1 MSAATSM
8 IEKASEFGASAQAPL
23 SPEMTDLSAGAMLRQ
38 AREARGLHLDAV
50 AAALKV
56 PVKKIEALENDA
68 LDALPDAVFA
78 RALAA
83 SMCRALQVDPVPV
96 LARLPGAT
104 RTGLA
109 DADKTINANFRGGSE
124 RTGRSA
130 WRSSR
135 GLVAVVVLLLIGAV
149 VLYFMPESLLGAV
162 RVSLQ
167 NATQRGTAPE
177 GMATDATSV
186 LPGSSVSP
194 AGNTQTGSVIEPIAV
209 ERLATPQLLA
219 GATTAA
225 AATASLPVASASS
238 VPAAG
243 SQLVTFAV
251 RSEAW
256 ITVTDSHNTVLL
268 KRTVPAGEAVGVS
281 GSLPLS
287 VVVGRA
293 NGVDVQVR
301 GQPFDL
307 KPLTGP
313 GGVARFSVK
322 P

>member
-1 MSAATSM
+1 M
-8 IEKASEFGASAQAPL
+8 IEKASEFGASTPAPL
-23 SPEMTDLSAGAMLRQ
+23 PPEMTDLSAGAMLRN
-38 AREARGLHLDAV
+38 AREARGLHRDAV

-83 SMCRALQVDPVPV
+83 SMCRALRVESAPI

-124 RTGRSA
+124 RTGRGA

-135 GLVAVVVLLLIGAV
+135 GLVAVIVLLLIGAV
-149 VLYFMPESLLGAV
+149 VLHFMPESLLGAF
-162 RVSLQ
+162 RISLQ
-167 NATQRGTAPE
+167 NTTQRGTVQDELASN
-177 GMATDATSV
+177 AAV
-186 LPGSSVSP
+186 ARPGSLASD
-194 AGNTQTGSVIEPIAV
+194 AANTQTGSVIEPVAV
-209 ERLATPQLLA
+209 ERLATPQLSA
-219 GATTAA
+219 EATTAA
-225 AATASLPVASASS
+225 AATSLPVASASS
-238 VPAAG
+238 VPVAG
-243 SQLVTFAV
+243 LQLVNFAV

-281 GSLPLS
+281 SSLPLS

-293 NGVDVQVR
+293 QGVDVQVR
-301 GQPFDL
+301 GRPFDL

>member
-8 IEKASEFGASAQAPL
+8 IEKASEFGASAPAPL
-23 SPEMTDLSAGAMLRQ
+23 SPGITDLSAGAMLRQ
-38 AREARGLHLDAV
+38 AREARGLHVDAV

-68 LDALPDAVFA
+68 LDSLPDAVFA

-83 SMCRALQVDPVPV
+83 SMCRALQVDPAPV
-96 LARLPGAT
+96 LAKLPGAS

-124 RTGRSA
+124 RTGRGA

-135 GLVAVVVLLLIGAV
+135 GLVAVIALLLIGAM
-149 VLYFMPESLLGAV
+149 VLYFMPESLLGAL
-162 RVSLQ
+162 RASLQ
-167 NATQRGTAPE
+167 NATQRQTAPE
-177 GMATDATSV
+177 GLATDATSV
-186 LPGSSVSP
+186 LPRSSASP
-194 AGNTQTGSVIEPIAV
+194 AAKTQTGSVIEPIAL
-209 ERLATPQLLA
+209 ERHVTPQLSVE
-219 GATTAA
+219 ATTAA
-225 AATASLPVASASS
+225 AMASLPVASASS

-293 NGVDVQVR
+293 QGVDVQVR

>member
-8 IEKASEFGASAQAPL
+8 IEKASEFGASAPAPL
-23 SPEMTDLSAGAMLRQ
+23 SPGIMDLSAGAMLRQ
-38 AREARGLHLDAV
+38 AREARGLHVDAV

-68 LDALPDAVFA
+68 LDSLPDAVFA

-96 LARLPGAT
+96 LARLPGVT

-135 GLVAVVVLLLIGAV
+135 GLVAVVVLLLLGAV
-149 VLYFMPESLLGAV
+149 VLYLMPESLLGAL

-167 NATQRGTAPE
+167 NATQRGTAQD
-177 GMATDATSV
+177 GLATNATSV
-186 LPGSSVSP
+186 LPGSSASP
-194 AGNTQTGSVIEPIAV
+194 AAITQTGSGLEPIAV
-209 ERLATPQLLA
+209 ERLATPRLSA
-219 GATTAA
+219 EATTAA
-225 AATASLPVASASS
+225 AATASLPIASGSS

-268 KRTVPAGEAVGVS
+268 KRTVPAGEALGVS

-293 NGVDVQVR
+293 QGVDVQVR

-307 KPLTGP
+307 KPLTGA

>member
-23 SPEMTDLSAGAMLRQ
+23 SPEMTDLSAGAMLRH

-68 LDALPDAVFA
+68 LDSLPDAVFA

-83 SMCRALQVDPVPV
+83 SMCRALQVDPAPV
-96 LARLPGAT
+96 LAKLPGAS

-124 RTGRSA
+124 RTGRGA

-135 GLVAVVVLLLIGAV
+135 GLVAVIALLLIGAV
-149 VLYFMPESLLGAV
+149 VLHFMPESLLGAL
-162 RVSLQ
+162 RASLQ

-177 GMATDATSV
+177 GLVTDATSV
-186 LPGSSVSP
+186 LPGSPASP
-194 AGNTQTGSVIEPIAV
+194 AANTQTGSVIEPIV
-209 ERLATPQLLA
+209 VQRPATPQLSA
-219 GATTAA
+219 EVTTAA
-225 AATASLPVASASS
+225 AMASLPVASASG

-293 NGVDVQVR
+293 QGVDVQVR

-313 GGVARFSVK
+313 GGVARFSVR

>member
-68 LDALPDAVFA
+68 LDAFPDAVFA

-124 RTGRSA
+124 RTGRGA

-135 GLVAVVVLLLIGAV
+135 GFVAVIVLLLIGAV
-149 VLYFMPESLLGAV
+149 VLYFMPESLLGAL

-177 GMATDATSV
+177 GLATDATSV
-186 LPGSSVSP
+186 LPGSSASP
-194 AGNTQTGSVIEPIAV
+194 AANTQTGSVIESIAV
-209 ERLATPQLLA
+209 ERLAKPQLSA
-219 GATTAA
+219 EATTAA

>member
-23 SPEMTDLSAGAMLRQ
+23 SPEMTDLSAGAMLRH

-68 LDALPDAVFA
+68 LDSLPDAVFA

-83 SMCRALQVDPVPV
+83 SMCRALQVDPAPV
-96 LARLPGAT
+96 LAKLPGAS

-124 RTGRSA
+124 RTGRGA

-135 GLVAVVVLLLIGAV
+135 GLVAVIALLLIGAV
-149 VLYFMPESLLGAV
+149 VLHFMPESLLGAL
-162 RVSLQ
+162 RASLQ

-177 GMATDATSV
+177 GLVTDATSV
-186 LPGSSVSP
+186 LPGSPASP
-194 AGNTQTGSVIEPIAV
+194 AANTQTGSVIEPIV
-209 ERLATPQLLA
+209 VQRPATPQLSA
-219 GATTAA
+219 EVTTAA
-225 AATASLPVASASS
+225 AMASLPVASASG

-293 NGVDVQVR
+293 QGVDVQVR

>member
-8 IEKASEFGASAQAPL
+8 IEKASEFGASAPAPL
-23 SPEMTDLSAGAMLRQ
+23 SPGMTDLSAGAMLRQ
-38 AREARGLHLDAV
+38 AREARGLHVDAV

-68 LDALPDAVFA
+68 LDSLPDAVFA

-83 SMCRALQVDPVPV
+83 SMCRALQVDPAPV
-96 LARLPGAT
+96 LAKLPGAS

-124 RTGRSA
+124 RTGRGA

-135 GLVAVVVLLLIGAV
+135 GLVAVIALLLIGAM
-149 VLYFMPESLLGAV
+149 VLHFMPESLLGAL

-167 NATQRGTAPE
+167 NATQRGAAPE
-177 GMATDATSV
+177 GLATDATSL
-186 LPGSSVSP
+186 LPGSSASP
-194 AGNTQTGSVIEPIAV
+194 AAKMQTGSMIESIDL
-209 ERLATPQLLA
+209 ERLVTPQLSVE
-219 GATTAA
+219 ATTATA
-225 AATASLPVASASS
+225 MASLPVASASS

-268 KRTVPAGEAVGVS
+268 KRTVPAGEVVGVS

-293 NGVDVQVR
+293 QGVDVQVR

-307 KPLTGP
+307 KPLTGA

>member
-83 SMCRALQVDPVPV
+83 SMCRALQVDPAPV

-149 VLYFMPESLLGAV
+149 VLYFMPESLLGAL

-167 NATQRGTAPE
+167 NATQRGAAPE
-177 GMATDATSV
+177 GLATDATSV
-186 LPGSSVSP
+186 LPGSSASP
-194 AGNTQTGSVIEPIAV
+194 AANTQTGSVIEPIAV

>member
-23 SPEMTDLSAGAMLRQ
+23 SPEMTDLSAGAMLRH

-68 LDALPDAVFA
+68 LDSLPDAVFA

-83 SMCRALQVDPVPV
+83 SMCRALQVDPAPV
-96 LARLPGAT
+96 LAKLPGAS

-124 RTGRSA
+124 RTGRGA

-135 GLVAVVVLLLIGAV
+135 GLVAVIALLLIGAV
-149 VLYFMPESLLGAV
+149 VLHFMPESLLGAL
-162 RVSLQ
+162 RASLQ

-177 GMATDATSV
+177 GLVTDATSV
-186 LPGSSVSP
+186 LPGSPASP
-194 AGNTQTGSVIEPIAV
+194 AANTQTGSVIEPIV
-209 ERLATPQLLA
+209 VQRPATPQLSA
-219 GATTAA
+219 EVTTAA
-225 AATASLPVASASS
+225 VMASLPVASASG

-293 NGVDVQVR
+293 QGVDVQVR

>member
-23 SPEMTDLSAGAMLRQ
+23 SPEMTDLSAGAMLRH

-68 LDALPDAVFA
+68 LDSLPDAVFA

-83 SMCRALQVDPVPV
+83 SMCRALQVDPAPV
-96 LARLPGAT
+96 LAKLPGAS

-124 RTGRSA
+124 RTGRGA

-135 GLVAVVVLLLIGAV
+135 GLVAVSALVLIGAV
-149 VLYFMPESLLGAV
+149 VLHFMPESLLGAL
-162 RVSLQ
+162 RASLQ

-177 GMATDATSV
+177 GLVTDATSV
-186 LPGSSVSP
+186 LPGSPASP
-194 AGNTQTGSVIEPIAV
+194 AANTQTGSVIEPIV
-209 ERLATPQLLA
+209 VQRPATPQLSA
-219 GATTAA
+219 EVTTAA
-225 AATASLPVASASS
+225 AMASLPVASASG

-293 NGVDVQVR
+293 QGVDVQVR

-313 GGVARFSVK
+313 GGVARFSVR